1 MKTSF
6 VSNLAVQNAMRLT
19 IQQQQAEMLNLQ
31 KELTTGRH
39 ADVGLTLGATT
50 SRSLNLQRELARM
63 NALTSTNS
71 IVNQRLSAS
80 QEALETMASAAQK
93 VRDTLMTFKGN
104 DSADKLAIQKTEID
118 SALSLFTAAANTS
131 FNGEFLFSGINS
143 DVKPLADYN
152 SAVTSAAKTAF
163 NSALSTYMAA
173 QVPPLTSMD
182 QFSVT
187 QMQGFITTVVE
198 PMYTGAQ
205 WDADWSDASNQNMTS
220 RISTSEVI
228 ESSTNV
234 NTTGVRMF
242 ALASIIASELMD
254 KGVTSEV
261 RSAIGAA
268 ALVYVEQGITG
279 IDAERS
285 ALGVA
290 ESRVKKANDSLA
302 AQIKLVTTHI
312 GDIEGIDEEAAST
325 RINLLKTQLET
336 SYTLTSRIQQ
346 LSLLNFL

>member
-19 IQQQQAEMLNLQ
+19 IQQQQAEMLDLQ

-39 ADVGLTLGATT
+39 ADVGVTLGAAT
-50 SRSLNLQRELARM
+50 SRSLNLQRELVRL

-80 QEALETMASAAQK
+80 QEALETMSSAAQK
-93 VRDTLMTFKGN
+93 VRDTLVTFKGN

-152 SAVTSAAKTAF
+152 SAVPSAAKTAF
-163 NSALSTYMAA
+163 NTALSTFMAA
-173 QVPPLTSMD
+173 QVPPLTAMD

-187 QMQGFITTVVE
+187 QMNDFITTVVE
-198 PMYTGAQ
+198 PMYTGAD
-205 WDADWSDASNQNMTS
+205 WDTDWSDASNQNMTS
-220 RISTSEVI
+220 RISTTEVI

-234 NTTGVRMF
+234 NTKGVRMF
-242 ALASIIASELMD
+242 ALASVIASELMD
-254 KGVTSEV
+254 TGVTSQV
-261 RSAIGAA
+261 RTAIGEAA
-268 ALVYVEQGITG
+268 FQYVEQGITD
-279 IDAERS
+279 IDAQRS

-290 ESRVKKANDSLA
+290 EARVKKANDSLA
-302 AQIKLVTTHI
+302 AQTKLIATHI

-346 LSLLNFL
+346 LSLLNYL